1 MNNELRKSKQELEE
15 VKSSLKSANEK
26 NIDKLIKE
34 NQSDMEKLATKKEEI
49 QKATE
54 TLIKKYDLCNEINS
68 LTEKASSLRK
78 SAEEAENDYN
88 VFSRKKDK
96 MKKDAEKIENEIRKK
111 LESSTNLSSYSDLAF
126 DGMLANEM
134 LESAANWSKRKNEE
148 KFEKAV
154 GKKEKFEKVM
164 EVKSFK
170 NNEIIDYIYD
180 KVRQRRGYSKNEVIN
195 IMICITQGFLTVF
208 AGEPGVGKTSICN
221 IIAETLGLV
230 NVDDDYNRYA
240 EISVEKGWTSK
251 RDLVGYY
258 NPLTKSF
265 DKNNKSLFKTFN
277 VLHKESVSKIK
288 DFPYLILLDEA
299 NLSSM
304 EYYWADFMN
313 VCDFDKENRKI
324 NLGEDYIYDIPNTLR
339 FLATINYDH
348 TTETLSPR
356 LLDRAWI
363 ILLEY
368 EDLNTITNVN
378 KVKNNDSIIMYKDIE
393 KCFSGVIINEKEN
406 ISEEIITELEDIYK
420 IFRENNLFIS
430 SRIDLIIKK
439 YLNVGCML
447 FEETKS
453 TAKEFVA
460 LDYVVAQKLLPKING
475 FGENYKKF
483 LQQIEQK
490 FNKNNMMKC
499 RNIMGNI
506 IKKGDNNMQYYQFF
520 N

>member
-1 MNNELRKSKQELEE
+1 
-15 VKSSLKSANEK
+15 
-26 NIDKLIKE
+26 
-34 NQSDMEKLATKKEEI
+34 
-49 QKATE
+49 
-54 TLIKKYDLCNEINS
+54 
-68 LTEKASSLRK
+68 
-78 SAEEAENDYN
+78 
-88 VFSRKKDK
+88 
-96 MKKDAEKIENEIRKK
+96 
-111 LESSTNLSSYSDLAF
+111 
-126 DGMLANEM
+126 
-134 LESAANWSKRKNEE
+134 
-148 KFEKAV
+148 
-154 GKKEKFEKVM
+154 M